1 MENVMRVRRRHAYGG
16 AVARTT
22 LTIASVILAW
32 SPASAWAATST
43 ATTTV
48 SASVTAR
55 ASLALTRDA
64 NSVTRFSAS
73 QLTFDR
79 YDDQDGQ
86 TNGSS
91 GFMYAPYRS
100 ETGKN
105 WHVTDMI
112 ANGSTMTLSATATGT
127 VGSRPLADVL
137 KLWCGG
143 FFAAGVTTPLGGT
156 ASTAWE
162 SANGFTRT
170 VNQTFTGTAPFSYQ
184 LDVSGTTSGTYSG
197 SVTFTLTSS

>member
-1 MENVMRVRRRHAYGG
+1 MEKVMSGG
-16 AVARTT
+16 GQGCFGDVARAI

-32 SPASAWAATST
+32 SPASAWAETST
-43 ATTTV
+43 ATTAV
-48 SASVTAR
+48 SANVPAR
-55 ASLALTRDA
+55 ASLALTRDS

-73 QLTFDR
+73 QLVFDR

-86 TNGSS
+86 TDGNS

-127 VGSRPLADVL
+127 VGPTPLADVL

-143 FFAAGVTTPLGGT
+143 FFAAGAITPLDGT
-156 ASTAWE
+156 ESTAWE
-162 SANGFTRT
+162 KADGFTRT
-170 VNQTFTGTAPFSYQ
+170 VNQTFTGTAPFNYQ
-184 LDVSGTTSGTYSG
+184 LNVSGVTSGTYSG